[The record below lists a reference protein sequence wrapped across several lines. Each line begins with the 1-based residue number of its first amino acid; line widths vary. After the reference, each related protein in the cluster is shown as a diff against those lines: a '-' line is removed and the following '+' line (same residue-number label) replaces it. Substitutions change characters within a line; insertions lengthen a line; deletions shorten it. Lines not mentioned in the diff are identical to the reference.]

1 LPITLSDLEI
11 AALIAERKVLPATF
25 LDRAWPKPKR
35 GHKEAELAV
44 LGQNGSEFRF
54 IFRMGNLDQL
64 DFSAILAVRLPRVN
78 TVFRLR
84 RYNGR
89 SHEHTNRIERQRFF
103 GFHIHYATE
112 RYQALG
118 VDEDGYA
125 EATDRFSDFESAIQ
139 CLFDDCKCEFDE
151 DDTTGRLF

>member
-1 LPITLSDLEI
+1 MPITLSDSEI
-11 AALIAERKVLPATF
+11 ATLIAEQKVLPEDF
-25 LDRAWPKPKR
+25 LSRAWPKTKR
-35 GHKEAELAV
+35 GHRENEMHV
-44 LGQNGSEFRF
+44 DGGHGSEFRF
-54 IFRMGNLDQL
+54 IFRMANMNQL
-64 DFSAILAVRLPRVN
+64 DFSVILAVRLPRVN

-89 SHEHTNRIERQRFF
+89 SHQHTNRIERQRFY

-125 EATDRFSDFESAIQ
+125 EETDRYSDFESAVQ
-139 CLFDDCKCEFDE
+139 CLVDDCGCEFQEQDS
-151 DDTTGRLF
+151 TGRLF

>member
-1 LPITLSDLEI
+1 VAIILTDSQIG
-11 AALIAERKVLPATF
+11 ALIAERKPLPENF

-35 GHKEAELAV
+35 GHRESELAIGG
-44 LGQNGSEFRF
+44 LLGSEFRF
-54 IFRMGNLDQL
+54 IFRMGTLNQL
-64 DFSAILAVRLPRVN
+64 DFSVILAVRLPKVN

-89 SHEHTNRIERQRFF
+89 SHEHTNRIERQKFY

-118 VDEDGYA
+118 VDEDAYA
-125 EATDRFSDFESAIQ
+125 EATDRFSDFESAVQ
-139 CLFDDCKCEFDE
+139 CLNDDCGCYFKEG
-151 DDTTGRLF
+151 DTTGRLF